1 MPIKNAGATKSASHY
16 ISKVQ
21 EALIKHGAVGIQMMF
36 DSDRRISGIMFALP
50 NPTNT
55 VQNMSFSLPC
65 EWRRF
70 QAVLKQ
76 QKVSR
81 WREDEYCY
89 RVAWANLKDWI
100 EAQMALYETQ
110 MVSMPQIFLPF
121 IKGKNGLTLFEQV
134 ANNPEGFLLLE

>member
-1 MPIKNAGATKSASHY
+1 MPIKNAGATKAASHY
-16 ISKVQ
+16 IAKVQ

-36 DSDRRISGIMFALP
+36 DADRRISGIMFALP

-55 VQNMSFSLPC
+55 AQTMSFSLPC

-121 IKGKNGLTLFEQV
+121 IKGKNGMTLFEQV
-134 ANNPEGFLLLE
+134 AGNPEGFLLLE

>member
-1 MPIKNAGATKSASHY
+1 MPIKNAGATKAASHY
-16 ISKVQ
+16 IAKVQ
-21 EALIKHGAVGIQMMF
+21 DALIKHGAVGIQMMF
-36 DSDRRISGIMFALP
+36 DTDRRISGIMFALP

-70 QAVLKQ
+70 QAVLKE

-134 ANNPEGFLLLE
+134 ANNPEGYLMLE